1 MHTLSSLRVGELA
14 GCKRLDLCCG
24 LTEFP
29 PEIFALADS
38 LEILNLSGNALSS
51 LPDDLWRLTQLRVI
65 FCSENQFTMLPA
77 VLGQCK
83 QLTMIGFKSNQI
95 STVPAA
101 ALPPKLRWL
110 ILTDNQISLLPPEL
124 GACSALQKLML
135 AGNRLQQ
142 LPPEMAACTQLELV
156 RISANQFAQLPHW
169 LLALPKL
176 AWLAY
181 AGNPCSDHDELAAA
195 VKPALTNIAWHRL
208 QLKEKLG
215 EGASGIIYQATLD
228 ASEAV
233 AVKLFKGALTSDGLS
248 RSEKAAYIAA
258 GLHPLLIPLRGEISD
273 HPQHMPALVMQL
285 IKPSFINLAE
295 PPSLESCTRDC
306 YAPQQG
312 FSLQTTLAIAI
323 AIASVAQHLHAQ
335 GLMHGDLYAH
345 NILWN
350 QHRDC
355 LLADFGAATFL
366 PQHDATV
373 SAALQRIEVRAFA
386 CLLHELLERIEPQ
399 PGATNYVLAALQA
412 LHSRCAHP
420 EASMRPLFSEISTS
434 LIALNTTLR
443 RLAATI

>member
-1 MHTLSSLRVGELA
+1 MHTLSSLRAGELA
-14 GCKRLDLCCG
+14 GSKRLDLSCG

-51 LPDDLWRLTQLRVI
+51 LPDDLWRLTRLRVI
-65 FCSENQFTMLPA
+65 FCSENQFTSLPA
-77 VLGQCK
+77 VLGRCT

-110 ILTDNQISLLPPEL
+110 ILTDNQISLLPPQL

-156 RISANQFAQLPHW
+156 RISANQFTQLPHW

-181 AGNPCSDHDELAAA
+181 GGNPYSDHDELAAV
-195 VKPALTNIAWHRL
+195 VKPALTDISWHRL
-208 QLKEKLG
+208 QLEEKLG
-215 EGASGIIYQATLD
+215 EGASGLIYQATLD
-228 ASEAV
+228 TSEAV
-233 AVKLFKGALTSDGLS
+233 AVKLFKGALSSDGLS

-258 GLHPLLIPLRGEISD
+258 GLHPQLIPLRGQISD
-273 HPQHMPALVMQL
+273 HPQHISALVMQL

-312 FSLQTTLAIAI
+312 FNLQTTLAIAI
-323 AIASVAQHLHAQ
+323 AIANVAEHLHAR

-366 PQHDATV
+366 PQHDAVV

-386 CLLHELLERIEPQ
+386 CLLHELLQRTEPQ
-399 PGATNYVLAALQA
+399 PGAANDVLAALQT
-412 LHSRCAHP
+412 LHSRCAQP
-420 EASMRPLFSEISTS
+420 AVGTRPLFSEISTR
-434 LIALNTTLR
+434 LIALNITMR
-443 RLAATI
+443 PLAATI